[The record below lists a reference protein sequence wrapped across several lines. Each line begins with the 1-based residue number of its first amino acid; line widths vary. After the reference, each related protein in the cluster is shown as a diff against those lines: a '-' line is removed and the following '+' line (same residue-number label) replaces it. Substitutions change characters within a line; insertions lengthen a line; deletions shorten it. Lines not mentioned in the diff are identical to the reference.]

1 MRKNFTIALFAF
13 MLTAPSLFAQGAFYN
28 LSLYAER
35 EYPANAGAGI
45 WGYSDTMLV
54 NGKPRIRELALMCT
68 FRGLSIVD
76 ISSPELRELAFIP
89 SSAPNPNDFN
99 NNWREV
105 RTSGRYAYITTEA
118 SGAGVQIVHLRPD
131 ENNPDS
137 IRYVGTFNT
146 GGNNNQH
153 NIGTDG
159 MGYSWQVSPYIYVC
173 GGTVTQGFGNSGGVA
188 IYDVSNPES
197 PVLVGRYG
205 ARYVHDVYVRNDT
218 MYCSNIYNNQGVDIV
233 SVANKSAP
241 VRLKAF
247 TYPNASTH
255 NIWLSD
261 DSKFIFTTDE
271 ISPPGQNIFRAHDA
285 SDFNTIIV
293 NAGTYK
299 SPTGGNNPV
308 VHNAYIKTHW
318 AIIAHYTEGVK
329 IVDVT
334 EPYDLVEVGAFDTF
348 TGSGG
353 TAPNYNGCWGV
364 YPYYP
369 SGKIVASNIP
379 IVFDNSPTNNGKLMV
394 FTFNNA
400 RAGTV
405 YGTIRDAQTNAPI
418 ANAEV
423 KALDYYNKSRR
434 SNAEGAYRIRTVQGT
449 NKRFVFSATG
459 YRADTLTLS
468 VPEHG
473 DSIQV
478 DVALLSATSGVS
490 SSNAPSEFRLHQNY
504 PNPFNPTTT
513 ITYQLPQAST
523 VRLEVF
529 DVMGRKIATLV
540 EAKQRAGIHSVP
552 FVASEFSLTSG
563 VYFYRLS
570 ANDWTETKR
579 MTLLK

>member
-1 MRKNFTIALFAF
+1 MRNIFVIVFLLATH
-13 MLTAPSLFAQGAFYN
+13 SLFAQGAFYN

-45 WGYSDTMLV
+45 WGYSDTMIV
-54 NGKPRIRELALMCT
+54 NGQPRIRELALMCT

-76 ISSPELRELAFIP
+76 ISSPQLRELAFIP
-89 SSAPNPNDFN
+89 SSASNPNDFN

-118 SGAGVQIVHLRPD
+118 AGAGVQIVNLRPD

-218 MYCSNIYNNQGVDIV
+218 MYCSNINNNQGVDIV

-247 TYPNASTH
+247 TYPNAGTH

-285 SDFNTIIV
+285 RNFNTIIV

-299 SPTGGNNPV
+299 SPTGGSNPV
-308 VHNAYIKTHW
+308 VHNAYIKSHW
-318 AIIAHYTEGVK
+318 AIMAHYTEGVK

-353 TAPNYNGCWGV
+353 SAPSYNGCWGV

-369 SGKIVASNIP
+369 SEKIVASNIP

-394 FTFNNA
+394 FTFNHA

-405 YGTIRDAQTNAPI
+405 YGTIRDAQTQAPI
-418 ANAEV
+418 TNAEV

-434 SNAEGAYRIRTVQGT
+434 SNADGTYRIRTVQGT

-468 VPEHG
+468 VPENG

-478 DVALLSATSGVS
+478 DVALLNATSSVP
-490 SSNAPSEFRLHQNY
+490 SSNAPSEFRLNQIIRT
-504 PNPFNPTTT
+504 PL
-513 ITYQLPQAST
+513 IQQQLSRISYQRQA
-523 VRLEVF
+523 
-529 DVMGRKIATLV
+529 MCAWK
-540 EAKQRAGIHSVP
+540 
-552 FVASEFSLTSG
+552 SLMLWAEKL
-563 VYFYRLS
+563 RH
-570 ANDWTETKR
+570 
-579 MTLLK
+579 

>member
-1 MRKNFTIALFAF
+1 MKIFFASLFLLVF
-13 MLTAPSLFAQGAFYN
+13 SPTLFAQGAFYN

-35 EYPANAGAGI
+35 EYPSNAGAGI
-45 WGYSDTMLV
+45 WGYSDTMMV
-54 NGKPRIRELALMCT
+54 NGQPRIRELALMCT
-68 FRGLSIVD
+68 YRGLSIVD
-76 ISSPELRELAFIP
+76 ISSPALRELAFIP
-89 SSAPNPNDFN
+89 SSASNPNDFN

-118 SGAGVQIVHLRPD
+118 AGAGVQIVNLRPD

-137 IRYVGTFNT
+137 IRYVGTFST

-218 MYCSNIYNNQGVDIV
+218 MYCSNINNNQGVDIV
-233 SVANKSAP
+233 SVSNKAQPS
-241 VRLKAF
+241 RLKAF
-247 TYPNASTH
+247 TYPNAGTH

-285 SDFNTIIV
+285 RDFNTIII

-308 VHNAYIKTHW
+308 VHNAYVKTHW

-334 EPYDLVEVGAFDTF
+334 EPYDLVEVGAYDTF

-353 TAPNYNGCWGV
+353 SAPQYNGCWGV

-379 IVFDNSPTNNGKLMV
+379 IVFDNSPSNNGKLMV

-400 RAGTV
+400 RAGAIF
-405 YGTIRDAQTNAPI
+405 GTIRDAQTNAPI

-423 KALDYYNKSRR
+423 RALDYYNKSRR
-434 SNAEGAYRIRTVQGT
+434 SNADGLYRIRTVQGA

-468 VPEHG
+468 VPENG

-478 DVALLSATSGVS
+478 NVALTPATSSVQS
-490 SSNAPSEFRLHQNY
+490 PSVPSKFSLLQNY

-513 ITYQLPQAST
+513 IAYELPSASD
-523 VRLEVF
+523 VRLELF
-529 DVMGRKIATLV
+529 DMMGRKLATLV
-540 EAKQRAGIHSVP
+540 NERQSAGAHAYSLN
-552 FVASEFSLTSG
+552 ASQFSLASG
-563 VYFYRLS
+563 MYVYRLA
-570 ANDWTETKR
+570 ANGLTDSKR
-579 MTLLK
+579 MMLVK

>member
-1 MRKNFTIALFAF
+1 MRNIFVIGFLLATH
-13 MLTAPSLFAQGAFYN
+13 SLFAQGAFYN

-35 EYPANAGAGI
+35 EYPGNAGAGI
-45 WGYSDTMLV
+45 WGYSDTMIV
-54 NGKPRIRELALMCT
+54 NGQPRIRELALMCT

-76 ISSPELRELAFIP
+76 ISSPQLRELAFIP
-89 SSAPNPNDFN
+89 SSASNPNDFN

-105 RTSGRYAYITTEA
+105 RTAGRYAYITTEA
-118 SGAGVQIVHLRPD
+118 AGAGVQIVNLRPD

-188 IYDVSNPES
+188 IYNVSNPES

-218 MYCSNIYNNQGVDIV
+218 MYCSNINNNQGVDIV
-233 SVANKSAP
+233 SVANKSTP
-241 VRLKAF
+241 VRIKAF
-247 TYPNASTH
+247 TYPNAGTH

-285 SDFNTIIV
+285 RNFNTIIV

-299 SPTGGNNPV
+299 SPTGGSNPV
-308 VHNAYIKTHW
+308 VHNAYIKSHW

-334 EPYDLVEVGAFDTF
+334 EPYDLVEVGAYDTF

-353 TAPNYNGCWGV
+353 SAPSYNGCWGV

-394 FTFNNA
+394 FTFNHA

-405 YGTIRDAQTNAPI
+405 YGTIRDAQTQAPI

-434 SNAEGAYRIRTVQGT
+434 SSANGTYRIRTVQGT

-468 VPEHG
+468 VPENG

-478 DVALLSATSGVS
+478 DVALFSATSRTNLPS
-490 SSNAPSEFRLHQNY
+490 APSEFQLHQNY

-513 ITYQLPQAST
+513 ITYQLPQVCD

-529 DVMGRKIATLV
+529 DVMGRSVAVLV
-540 EAKQRAGIHSVP
+540 NEKQSAGTHSVLLN
-552 FVASEFSLTSG
+552 ATQFSLASG

-570 ANDWTETKR
+570 AGGRTETKR
-579 MTLLK
+579 MTLIK

>member
-1 MRKNFTIALFAF
+1 MKNILTLALL
-13 MLTAPSLFAQGAFYN
+13 LTAPSLFAQGAFYN

-45 WGYSDTMLV
+45 WGYSDTMMV
-54 NGKPRIRELALMCT
+54 NGKPKIRELALMCT

-76 ISSPELRELAFIP
+76 ITSPELRELAFIP
-89 SSAPNPNDFN
+89 SSANNPNDFN

-137 IRYVGTFNT
+137 IRYVGKFNT

-173 GGTVTQGFGNSGGVA
+173 GGTVTQGLSNSGGVA
-188 IYDVSNPES
+188 IYNVSNPES

-218 MYCSNIYNNQGVDIV
+218 MYCSNINNNQGVDIV

-247 TYPNASTH
+247 TYPNAGTH

-285 SDFNTIIV
+285 RDFNTIII

-299 SPTGGNNPV
+299 SPTGGNDPV
-308 VHNAYIKTHW
+308 VHNAYIKSHW
-318 AIIAHYTEGVK
+318 AILAHYTEGVK

-353 TAPNYNGCWGV
+353 SAPSYNGCWGV

-434 SNAEGAYRIRTVQGT
+434 SNANGFYRIRTVQGT
-449 NKRFVFSATG
+449 AKRFVFSATG

-468 VPEHG
+468 VPENG

-478 DVALLSATSGVS
+478 DVALLNATSGTT
-490 SSNAPSEFRLHQNY
+490 SSNAPTDFQLHQNY

-513 ITYQLPQAST
+513 ITYQLPKASD

-529 DVMGRKIATLV
+529 DMMGRKIATLV
-540 EAKQRAGIHSVP
+540 SARQSEGMHSVS

-570 ANDWTETKR
+570 AGGRTETKR

>member
-1 MRKNFTIALFAF
+1 MRNIFVIVFLLATH
-13 MLTAPSLFAQGAFYN
+13 SLFAQGAFYN

-35 EYPANAGAGI
+35 EYPGNAGAGI
-45 WGYSDTMLV
+45 WGYSDTMIV
-54 NGKPRIRELALMCT
+54 NGQPRIRELALMCT

-76 ISSPELRELAFIP
+76 ISSPQLRELAFIP
-89 SSAPNPNDFN
+89 SSASNPNDFN

-105 RTSGRYAYITTEA
+105 RTAGRYAYITTEA
-118 SGAGVQIVHLRPD
+118 AGAGVQIVNLRPD

-188 IYDVSNPES
+188 IYNVSNPES
-197 PVLVGRYG
+197 PVLVGRYA

-218 MYCSNIYNNQGVDIV
+218 MYCSNINNNQGVDIV
-233 SVANKSAP
+233 SVANKSTP
-241 VRLKAF
+241 VRIKAF
-247 TYPNASTH
+247 TYPNAGTH

-285 SDFNTIIV
+285 RNFNTIIV

-299 SPTGGNNPV
+299 SPTGGSNPV
-308 VHNAYIKTHW
+308 VHNAYIKSHW

-334 EPYDLVEVGAFDTF
+334 EPYDLVEVGAYDTF

-353 TAPNYNGCWGV
+353 SAPSYNGCWGV

-394 FTFNNA
+394 FTFNHA

-405 YGTIRDAQTNAPI
+405 YGTIRDAQTQAPI

-434 SNAEGAYRIRTVQGT
+434 SSANGTYRIRTVQGT

-468 VPEHG
+468 VPENG

-478 DVALLSATSGVS
+478 DVALFSATSRTNLPS
-490 SSNAPSEFRLHQNY
+490 APSEFQLHQNY

-513 ITYQLPQAST
+513 ITYQLPQVCD

-529 DVMGRKIATLV
+529 DVMGRSVAVLV
-540 EAKQRAGIHSVP
+540 NEKQSAGTHSVLLN
-552 FVASEFSLTSG
+552 ATQFSLASG

-570 ANDWTETKR
+570 AGGRTETKR

>member
-1 MRKNFTIALFAF
+1 MRNIFVIGFLLATH
-13 MLTAPSLFAQGAFYN
+13 SLFAQGAFYN

-35 EYPANAGAGI
+35 EYPGNAGAGI
-45 WGYSDTMLV
+45 WGYSDTMIV
-54 NGKPRIRELALMCT
+54 NGQPRIRELALMCT
-68 FRGLSIVD
+68 FLGLSIVD
-76 ISSPELRELAFIP
+76 ISSPQLRELAFIP
-89 SSAPNPNDFN
+89 SSASNPNDFN

-105 RTSGRYAYITTEA
+105 RTAGRYAYITTEA
-118 SGAGVQIVHLRPD
+118 AGAGVQIVNLRPD

-218 MYCSNIYNNQGVDIV
+218 MYCSNINNNQGVDIV
-233 SVANKSAP
+233 SVANKSTP
-241 VRLKAF
+241 VRIKAF
-247 TYPNASTH
+247 TYPNAGTH

-285 SDFNTIIV
+285 RNFNTIIV

-299 SPTGGNNPV
+299 SPTGGSNPV
-308 VHNAYIKTHW
+308 VHNAYIKSHW

-334 EPYDLVEVGAFDTF
+334 EPYDLVEVGAYDTF

-353 TAPNYNGCWGV
+353 SAPSYNGCWGV

-394 FTFNNA
+394 FTFNHA

-405 YGTIRDAQTNAPI
+405 YGTIRDAQTQAPI

-434 SNAEGAYRIRTVQGT
+434 SSANGTYRIRTVQGT

-468 VPEHG
+468 VPENG

-478 DVALLSATSGVS
+478 DVALFSATSRTNLPS
-490 SSNAPSEFRLHQNY
+490 APSEFQLHQNY

-513 ITYQLPQAST
+513 ITYQLPQVCD

-529 DVMGRKIATLV
+529 DVMGRSVAVLV
-540 EAKQRAGIHSVP
+540 NEKQSAGTHSVLLN
-552 FVASEFSLTSG
+552 ATQFSLASG

-570 ANDWTETKR
+570 AGGRTETKR
-579 MTLLK
+579 MTLIK

>member
-1 MRKNFTIALFAF
+1 MRNIFVIVFLLATH
-13 MLTAPSLFAQGAFYN
+13 SLFAQGAFYN

-35 EYPANAGAGI
+35 EYPGNAGAGI
-45 WGYSDTMLV
+45 WGYSDTMIV
-54 NGKPRIRELALMCT
+54 NGQPRIRELALMCT

-76 ISSPELRELAFIP
+76 ISSPQLRELAFIP
-89 SSAPNPNDFN
+89 SSASNPNDFN

-105 RTSGRYAYITTEA
+105 RTAGRYAYITTEA
-118 SGAGVQIVHLRPD
+118 AGAGVQIVNLRPD

-188 IYDVSNPES
+188 IYNVSNPES
-197 PVLVGRYG
+197 PVLVGRYA

-218 MYCSNIYNNQGVDIV
+218 MYCSNINNNQGVDIV
-233 SVANKSAP
+233 SVANKSTP
-241 VRLKAF
+241 VRIKAF
-247 TYPNASTH
+247 TYPNAGTH

-285 SDFNTIIV
+285 RNFNTIIV

-299 SPTGGNNPV
+299 SPTGGSNPV
-308 VHNAYIKTHW
+308 VHNAYIKSHW

-334 EPYDLVEVGAFDTF
+334 EPYDLVEVGAYDTF

-353 TAPNYNGCWGV
+353 SAPSYNGCWGV

-394 FTFNNA
+394 FTFNHA

-405 YGTIRDAQTNAPI
+405 YGTIRDAQTQAPI

-434 SNAEGAYRIRTVQGT
+434 SSANGTYRIRTVQGT

-468 VPEHG
+468 VPENG

-478 DVALLSATSGVS
+478 DVALFSATSRTNLPS
-490 SSNAPSEFRLHQNY
+490 APSEFQLHQNY

-513 ITYQLPQAST
+513 ITYQLPQVCD

-529 DVMGRKIATLV
+529 DVMGRSVAVLIN
-540 EAKQRAGIHSVP
+540 EKQSAGTHSVLLN
-552 FVASEFSLTSG
+552 ATQFSLASG

-570 ANDWTETKR
+570 AGGRTETKR

>member
-1 MRKNFTIALFAF
+1 MRNIFVIVFLLATH
-13 MLTAPSLFAQGAFYN
+13 SLFAQGAFYN

-35 EYPANAGAGI
+35 EYPGNAGAGI
-45 WGYSDTMLV
+45 WGYSDTMIV
-54 NGKPRIRELALMCT
+54 NGQPRIRELALMCT
-68 FRGLSIVD
+68 FLGLSIVD
-76 ISSPELRELAFIP
+76 ISSPQLRELAFIP
-89 SSAPNPNDFN
+89 SSASNPNDFN

-105 RTSGRYAYITTEA
+105 RTAGRYAYITTEA
-118 SGAGVQIVHLRPD
+118 AGAGVQIVNLRPD

-188 IYDVSNPES
+188 IYNVSNPES
-197 PVLVGRYG
+197 PVLVGRYA

-218 MYCSNIYNNQGVDIV
+218 MYCSNINNNQGVDIV
-233 SVANKSAP
+233 SVANKSTP
-241 VRLKAF
+241 VRIKAF
-247 TYPNASTH
+247 TYPNAGTH

-271 ISPPGQNIFRAHDA
+271 ISPPGQNILRAHDA
-285 SDFNTIIV
+285 RNFNTIIV

-299 SPTGGNNPV
+299 SPTGVSNPV
-308 VHNAYIKTHW
+308 VHNAYIKSHW
-318 AIIAHYTEGVK
+318 AIMAHYTEGVK

-353 TAPNYNGCWGV
+353 SAPNYNGCWGV

-369 SGKIVASNIP
+369 SEKIVASNIP

-394 FTFNNA
+394 FTFNHA

-405 YGTIRDAQTNAPI
+405 YGTIRDAQTQAPI

-434 SNAEGAYRIRTVQGT
+434 SSANGTYRIRTVQGT

-468 VPEHG
+468 VPENG

-478 DVALLSATSGVS
+478 DVALFSATSRTNLPS
-490 SSNAPSEFRLHQNY
+490 APSEFQLHQNY

-513 ITYQLPQAST
+513 ITYQLPQVCD

-529 DVMGRKIATLV
+529 DVMGRSVAVLV
-540 EAKQRAGIHSVP
+540 NEKQSAGTHSVLLN
-552 FVASEFSLTSG
+552 ATQFSLASG

-570 ANDWTETKR
+570 AGGRTETKR
-579 MTLLK
+579 MTLIK

>member
-1 MRKNFTIALFAF
+1 MKTFFTIALLLIAS
-13 MLTAPSLFAQGAFYN
+13 SLFAQGAFYN

-35 EYPANAGAGI
+35 EYPGNAGAGI
-45 WGYSDTMLV
+45 WGYSDTMIV
-54 NGKPRIRELALMCT
+54 NGQPRIRELALMCT

-76 ISSPELRELAFIP
+76 ISSPQLRELAFIP
-89 SSAPNPNDFN
+89 SSASNPNDFN

-105 RTSGRYAYITTEA
+105 RTAGRYAYITTEA
-118 SGAGVQIVHLRPD
+118 AGAGVQIVNLRPD

-188 IYDVSNPES
+188 IYNVSNPES

-218 MYCSNIYNNQGVDIV
+218 MYCSNINNNQGVDIV
-233 SVANKSAP
+233 SVANKSTP
-241 VRLKAF
+241 VRIKAF
-247 TYPNASTH
+247 TYPNAGTH

-285 SDFNTIIV
+285 RNFNTIIV

-299 SPTGGNNPV
+299 SPTGGSNPV
-308 VHNAYIKTHW
+308 VHNAYIKSHW

-334 EPYDLVEVGAFDTF
+334 EPYDLVEVGAYDTF

-353 TAPNYNGCWGV
+353 SAPSYNGCWGV

-394 FTFNNA
+394 FTFNHA

-405 YGTIRDAQTNAPI
+405 YGTIRDAQTQAPI

-434 SNAEGAYRIRTVQGT
+434 SSANGTYRIRTVQGT

-468 VPEHG
+468 VPENG

-478 DVALLSATSGVS
+478 DVALFSATSRTNLPS
-490 SSNAPSEFRLHQNY
+490 APSEFQLHQNY

-513 ITYQLPQAST
+513 ITYQLPQVCD

-529 DVMGRKIATLV
+529 DVMGRSVAVLV
-540 EAKQRAGIHSVP
+540 NEKQSAGTHSVS
-552 FVASEFSLTSG
+552 FNASEFSLTSG

-570 ANDWTETKR
+570 AGGRTETKR
-579 MTLLK
+579 MTLIK

>member
-1 MRKNFTIALFAF
+1 MKTFFTIALLLIAS
-13 MLTAPSLFAQGAFYN
+13 SLFAQGAFYN

-35 EYPANAGAGI
+35 EYPGNAGAGI
-45 WGYSDTMLV
+45 WGYSDTMIV
-54 NGKPRIRELALMCT
+54 NGQPRIRELALMCT
-68 FRGLSIVD
+68 FRGLSIID
-76 ISSPELRELAFIP
+76 ISSPQLRELAFIP
-89 SSAPNPNDFN
+89 SSASNPNDFN

-105 RTSGRYAYITTEA
+105 RTAGRYAYITTEA
-118 SGAGVQIVHLRPD
+118 AGAGVQIVNLRPD

-188 IYDVSNPES
+188 IYNVSNPES
-197 PVLVGRYG
+197 PVLVGRYA

-218 MYCSNIYNNQGVDIV
+218 MYCSNINNNQGVDIV
-233 SVANKSAP
+233 SVANKSTP
-241 VRLKAF
+241 VRIKAF
-247 TYPNASTH
+247 TYPNAGTH

-285 SDFNTIIV
+285 RNFNTIIV

-299 SPTGGNNPV
+299 SPTGGSNPV
-308 VHNAYIKTHW
+308 VHNAYIKSHW

-334 EPYDLVEVGAFDTF
+334 EPYDLVEVGAYDTF

-353 TAPNYNGCWGV
+353 SAPSYNGCWGV

-394 FTFNNA
+394 FTFNHA

-405 YGTIRDAQTNAPI
+405 YGTIRDAQTQAPI

-434 SNAEGAYRIRTVQGT
+434 SSANGTYRIRTVQGT

-468 VPEHG
+468 VPENG

-478 DVALLSATSGVS
+478 DVALFSATSRTNLPS
-490 SSNAPSEFRLHQNY
+490 APSEFQLHQNY

-513 ITYQLPQAST
+513 ITYQLPQVCD

-529 DVMGRKIATLV
+529 DVMGRSVAVLV
-540 EAKQRAGIHSVP
+540 NEKQSAGTHSVLLN
-552 FVASEFSLTSG
+552 ATQFSLASG

-570 ANDWTETKR
+570 AGGRTETKR
-579 MTLLK
+579 MTLIK

>member
-1 MRKNFTIALFAF
+1 MKTIFVVVLLFAS
-13 MLTAPSLFAQGAFYN
+13 PSLFAQGAFYN

-35 EYPANAGAGI
+35 EYPSNAGSGI

-54 NGKPRIRELALMCT
+54 NGKPKIRELALMCT

-76 ISSPELRELAFIP
+76 ITSPDLRELAFIP
-89 SSAPNPNDFN
+89 SSASNPNDFN

-105 RTSGRYAYITTEA
+105 RTAGHYAYITTEA
-118 SGAGVQIVHLRPD
+118 FGAGVQIVNLRPD

-137 IRYVGTFNT
+137 IRYVGTFST

-218 MYCSNIYNNQGVDIV
+218 IYCSNINNNQGVDIV

-247 TYPNASTH
+247 TYPNAGTH

-271 ISPPGQNIFRAHDA
+271 IAPSGQNIFRAHDA
-285 SDFNTIIV
+285 GDFNTIII
-293 NAGTYK
+293 NASTYK

-318 AIIAHYTEGVK
+318 AIMAHYTEGVK

-369 SGKIVASNIP
+369 SEKIVASNIP
-379 IVFDNSPTNNGKLMV
+379 IVFNNSPTNNGKLMV

-400 RAGTV
+400 RAGAV
-405 YGTIRDAQTNAPI
+405 YGTILDAQTNTPI

-434 SNAEGAYRIRTVQGT
+434 TTAEGAYRIRTVQGAS
-449 NKRFVFSATG
+449 KRFVFSAAG
-459 YRADTLTLS
+459 YRADTLTIS
-468 VPEHG
+468 VPENG
-473 DSIQV
+473 DSILV
-478 DVALLSATSGVS
+478 NVALVPLTSGVA
-490 SSNAPSEFRLHQNY
+490 SSNAPSEFQLHQNY

-513 ITYQLPQAST
+513 LTYQLPQASE

-529 DVMGRKIATLV
+529 DMMGRKIATLV
-540 EAKQRAGIHSVP
+540 NAKESAGAHAVT
-552 FVASEFSLTSG
+552 FAASQFSLTSG

-570 ANDWTETKR
+570 AGGRVETKR

>member
-1 MRKNFTIALFAF
+1 MKTFFTIALLLIAS
-13 MLTAPSLFAQGAFYN
+13 SLFAQGAFYN

-35 EYPANAGAGI
+35 EYPGNAGAGI
-45 WGYSDTMLV
+45 WGYSDTMIV
-54 NGKPRIRELALMCT
+54 NGQPRIRELALMCT

-76 ISSPELRELAFIP
+76 ISSPQLRELAFIP
-89 SSAPNPNDFN
+89 SSASNPNDFN

-105 RTSGRYAYITTEA
+105 RTAGRYAYITTEA
-118 SGAGVQIVHLRPD
+118 AGAGVQIVNLRPD

-188 IYDVSNPES
+188 IYNVSNPES

-218 MYCSNIYNNQGVDIV
+218 MYCSNINNNQGVDIV
-233 SVANKSAP
+233 SVANKSTP
-241 VRLKAF
+241 VRIKAF
-247 TYPNASTH
+247 TYPNAGTH

-285 SDFNTIIV
+285 RNFNTIIV

-299 SPTGGNNPV
+299 SPTGGSNPV
-308 VHNAYIKTHW
+308 VHNAYIKSHW

-334 EPYDLVEVGAFDTF
+334 EPYDLVEVGAYDTF

-353 TAPNYNGCWGV
+353 SAPSYNGCWGV

-394 FTFNNA
+394 FTFNHA

-405 YGTIRDAQTNAPI
+405 YGTIRDAQTQAPI

-434 SNAEGAYRIRTVQGT
+434 SSANGTYRIRTVQGT

-468 VPEHG
+468 VPENG

-478 DVALLSATSGVS
+478 DVALFSATSRTNLPS
-490 SSNAPSEFRLHQNY
+490 APSEFQLHQNY

-513 ITYQLPQAST
+513 ITYQLPQVCD

-529 DVMGRKIATLV
+529 DVMGRSVAVLV
-540 EAKQRAGIHSVP
+540 NEKQSAGTHSVLLN
-552 FVASEFSLTSG
+552 ATQFSLASG

-570 ANDWTETKR
+570 AGGRTETKR

>member
-1 MRKNFTIALFAF
+1 MRNIFVIGFLLATH
-13 MLTAPSLFAQGAFYN
+13 SLFAQGAFYN

-35 EYPANAGAGI
+35 EYPGNAGAGI
-45 WGYSDTMLV
+45 WGYSDTMIV
-54 NGKPRIRELALMCT
+54 NGQPRIRELALMCT

-76 ISSPELRELAFIP
+76 ISSPQLRELAFIP
-89 SSAPNPNDFN
+89 SSASNPNDFN

-105 RTSGRYAYITTEA
+105 RTAGRYAYITTEA
-118 SGAGVQIVHLRPD
+118 AGAGVQIVNLRPD

-188 IYDVSNPES
+188 IYNVSNPES
-197 PVLVGRYG
+197 PVLVGRYA

-218 MYCSNIYNNQGVDIV
+218 MYCSNINNNQGVDIV
-233 SVANKSAP
+233 SVANKSTP
-241 VRLKAF
+241 VRIKAF
-247 TYPNASTH
+247 TYPNAGTH

-285 SDFNTIIV
+285 RNFNTIIV

-299 SPTGGNNPV
+299 SPTGGSNPV
-308 VHNAYIKTHW
+308 VHNAYIKSHW

-334 EPYDLVEVGAFDTF
+334 EPYDLVEVGAYDTF

-353 TAPNYNGCWGV
+353 SAPSYNGCWGV

-394 FTFNNA
+394 FTFNHA

-405 YGTIRDAQTNAPI
+405 YGTIRDAQTQAPI

-434 SNAEGAYRIRTVQGT
+434 SSANGTYRIRTVQGT

-468 VPEHG
+468 VPENG

-478 DVALLSATSGVS
+478 DVALFSATSRTNLPS
-490 SSNAPSEFRLHQNY
+490 APSEFQLHQNY

-513 ITYQLPQAST
+513 ITYQLPQVCD

-529 DVMGRKIATLV
+529 DVMGRSVAVLIN
-540 EAKQRAGIHSVP
+540 EKQSAGTHSVLLN
-552 FVASEFSLTSG
+552 ATQFSLASG

-570 ANDWTETKR
+570 AGGRTETKR

>member
-1 MRKNFTIALFAF
+1 MKTFFTIALLLIAS
-13 MLTAPSLFAQGAFYN
+13 SLFAQGAFYN

-35 EYPANAGAGI
+35 EYPGNAGAGI
-45 WGYSDTMLV
+45 WGYSDTMIV
-54 NGKPRIRELALMCT
+54 NGQPRIRELALMCT

-76 ISSPELRELAFIP
+76 ISSPQLRELAFIP
-89 SSAPNPNDFN
+89 SSASNPNDFN

-105 RTSGRYAYITTEA
+105 RTAGRYAYITTEA
-118 SGAGVQIVHLRPD
+118 AGAGVQIVNLRPD

-188 IYDVSNPES
+188 IYNVSNPES
-197 PVLVGRYG
+197 PVLVGRYA

-218 MYCSNIYNNQGVDIV
+218 MYCSNINNNQGVDIV
-233 SVANKSAP
+233 SVANKSTP
-241 VRLKAF
+241 VRIKAF
-247 TYPNASTH
+247 TYPNAGTH

-285 SDFNTIIV
+285 RNFNTIIV

-299 SPTGGNNPV
+299 SPTGGSNPV
-308 VHNAYIKTHW
+308 VHNAYIKSHW

-334 EPYDLVEVGAFDTF
+334 EPYDLVEVGAYDTF

-353 TAPNYNGCWGV
+353 SAPSYNGCWGV

-394 FTFNNA
+394 FTFNHA

-405 YGTIRDAQTNAPI
+405 YGTIRDAQTQAPI

-434 SNAEGAYRIRTVQGT
+434 SSANGTYRIRTVQGT

-468 VPEHG
+468 VPENG

-478 DVALLSATSGVS
+478 DVALFSATSRTNLPS
-490 SSNAPSEFRLHQNY
+490 APSEFQLHQNY

-513 ITYQLPQAST
+513 ITYQLPQVCD

-529 DVMGRKIATLV
+529 DVMGRSVAVLIN
-540 EAKQRAGIHSVP
+540 EKQSAGTHSVLLN
-552 FVASEFSLTSG
+552 ATQFSLASG

-570 ANDWTETKR
+570 AGGRTETKR
-579 MTLLK
+579 MTLIK